1 MHRIPTI
8 PKGQR
13 AGSGPAGADRY
24 ELGGSQGGV
33 FISISTLFKKERER
47 AENEEVFTFECWKMV
62 G

>member
-13 AGSGPAGADRY
+13 TDPGPAAADKY

-33 FISISTLFKKERER
+33 FTLPVTISLSFKRKRKGR
-47 AENEEVFTFECWKMV
+47 
-62 G
+62 